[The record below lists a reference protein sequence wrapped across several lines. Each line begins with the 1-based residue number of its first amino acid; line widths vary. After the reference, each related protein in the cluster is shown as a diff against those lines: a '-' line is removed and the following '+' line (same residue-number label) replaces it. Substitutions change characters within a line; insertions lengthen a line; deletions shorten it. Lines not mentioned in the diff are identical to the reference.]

1 MAGSQEI
8 RTQIKSIQNTQKIT
22 KAMEMVAASKMRKA
36 VGQMEKARPYANK
49 ISYVMSHL
57 ANAHAEYNSVYFEV
71 REVKKRAYIVVSS
84 DRGLCGGLNNNL
96 FKKIIESTVE
106 NKNNEIDTSYSV
118 FGNKAVGFFQR
129 IGGEVI
135 SQSTQIG
142 DQPKIEDLLGTIK
155 STIDKFISKDV
166 DEVYVAYNKFFNTV
180 SQTPTIDKIL
190 PISSNDQEA
199 EKSDND
205 ISATLNIDNEYS
217 HYWDYLYEPDAKEV
231 LESLFVKFIES
242 LTYRAVVENIA
253 SEQASR
259 MVAMKSSSDN
269 ASDLIDELQII
280 YNKNRQAA
288 ITQEISEIISGASA
302 L

>member
-36 VGQMEKARPYANK
+36 VNQMEMARPYADK
-49 ISYVMSHL
+49 ISEVMSHL
-57 ANAHAEYNSVYFEV
+57 ANAHPEYDSDFFEV
-71 REVKKRAYIVVSS
+71 RTIKKRAYIVISS

-96 FKKIIESTVE
+96 FKSIIQLSIN
-106 NKNNEIDTSYSV
+106 NKKSEIDSSYSV
-118 FGNKAVGFFQR
+118 IGNKAASFFQR

-135 SQSTQIG
+135 SQSTHLG
-142 DQPKIEDLLGTIK
+142 DKPQIEDLLGMIK
-155 STIDKFISKDV
+155 STIDKFLSKDV
-166 DEVYVAYNKFFNTV
+166 DEVYIAYNKFVNTV
-180 SQTPTIDKIL
+180 SQIPTIDKIL
-190 PISSNDQEA
+190 PISPDTADESQ
-199 EKSDND
+199 K
-205 ISATLNIDNEYS
+205 EYT
-217 HYWDYLYEPDAKEV
+217 HYWDYLYEPDAQEV
-231 LESLFVKFIES
+231 LESLFTRYIES
-242 LTYRAVVENIA
+242 LTYRSVVENIA
-253 SEQASR
+253 CEQASR

-269 ASDLIDELQII
+269 AADLIGELQII

>member
-96 FKKIIESTVE
+96 FKKVIESTLE
-106 NKNNEIDTSYSV
+106 NKKNEIDTSYSV
-118 FGNKAVGFFQR
+118 FGNKAAGFFQR

-135 SQSTQIG
+135 SQSTQVG

-166 DEVYVAYNKFFNTV
+166 DEAYVAYNKFFNTV
-180 SQTPTIDKIL
+180 SQIPTIDKIL
-190 PISSNDQEA
+190 PISSNDQE
-199 EKSDND
+199 
-205 ISATLNIDNEYS
+205 IDKEYS

-231 LESLFVKFIES
+231 LESLFVRFIES

>member
-36 VGQMEKARPYANK
+36 KEQMEKARPYAFK
-49 ISYVMSHL
+49 IMNVISHL
-57 ANAHAEYNSVYFEV
+57 SRAHPEYNSVFFEK
-71 REVKKRAYIVVSS
+71 RETKKKAYIVISS

-96 FKKIIESTVE
+96 FKNIIETMIK
-106 NKNNEIDTSYSV
+106 NKDQEILSAYSV
-118 FGNKAVGFFQR
+118 FGNKAASFFQR

-135 SQSTQIG
+135 SQSM
-142 DQPKIEDLLGTIK
+142 
-155 STIDKFISKDV
+155 IDKFLNKEV
-166 DEVYVAYNKFFNTV
+166 DEVYIAYNKFKNTV
-180 SQTPTIDKIL
+180 TQTPTIEKIL
-190 PISSNDQEA
+190 PISSDL
-199 EKSDND
+199 S
-205 ISATLNIDNEYS
+205 NEEQDDYS

-231 LESLFVKFIES
+231 LESLFTRYIES
-242 LTYRAVVENIA
+242 LIYRSLVENLA
-253 SEQASR
+253 CEQASR

-269 ASDLIDELQII
+269 ASDLIGELKII
-280 YNKNRQAA
+280 YNKTRQAA

>member
-36 VGQMEKARPYANK
+36 VNQMEMARPYADK
-49 ISYVMSHL
+49 ISEVMCHL
-57 ANAHAEYNSVYFEV
+57 ANAHPEYDSDFFEV
-71 REVKKRAYIVVSS
+71 RTIKKRAYIVISS

-96 FKKIIESTVE
+96 FKSIIQLSIDNKKSEIGST
-106 NKNNEIDTSYSV
+106 YSV
-118 FGNKAVGFFQR
+118 IGNKAASFFQR

-135 SQSTQIG
+135 SQSTHLG
-142 DQPKIEDLLGTIK
+142 DKPQIEDLLGMIK
-155 STIDKFISKDV
+155 STIDKFLSKDV
-166 DEVYVAYNKFFNTV
+166 DEVYIAYNKFVNTV
-180 SQTPTIDKIL
+180 SQIPTIDKIL
-190 PISSNDQEA
+190 PISPDAADESQ
-199 EKSDND
+199 K
-205 ISATLNIDNEYS
+205 EYT
-217 HYWDYLYEPDAKEV
+217 HYWDYLYEPDAQEV
-231 LESLFVKFIES
+231 LESLFTRYIES

-253 SEQASR
+253 CEQASR

-269 ASDLIDELQII
+269 AADLIGELQII

-288 ITQEISEIISGASA
+288 ITQEISEIISGAAA

>member
-96 FKKIIESTVE
+96 FKKVIESTLE

-118 FGNKAVGFFQR
+118 FGNKAAGFFQR

-135 SQSTQIG
+135 SQSTQVG

-180 SQTPTIDKIL
+180 SQIPTIDKIL
-190 PISSNDQEA
+190 PISSNDQE
-199 EKSDND
+199 
-205 ISATLNIDNEYS
+205 IDKEYS
-217 HYWDYLYEPDAKEV
+217 HYWDYLYEPDAKDV
-231 LESLFVKFIES
+231 LESLFVRFIES
-242 LTYRAVVENIA
+242 QTYRAVVENIA

>member
-22 KAMEMVAASKMRKA
+22 KAMEMVAASKMRRA
-36 VGQMEKARPYANK
+36 VGQMEKARPYADK

-96 FKKIIESTVE
+96 FKKVIESTVE

-118 FGNKAVGFFQR
+118 FGNKAAGFFQR

-135 SQSTQIG
+135 SQSTQVG

-155 STIDKFISKDV
+155 STIDKFIAKDV

-180 SQTPTIDKIL
+180 SQIPTIDKIL
-190 PISSNDQEA
+190 PISSNDQE
-199 EKSDND
+199 
-205 ISATLNIDNEYS
+205 IDKEYS

-231 LESLFVKFIES
+231 LESLFVRFIES

>member
-22 KAMEMVAASKMRKA
+22 KAMEMVAASKMRRA
-36 VGQMEKARPYANK
+36 VGQMEKARPYADK

-96 FKKIIESTVE
+96 FKKVIESTVE

-118 FGNKAVGFFQR
+118 FGNKAAGFFQR

-135 SQSTQIG
+135 SQSTQVG

-155 STIDKFISKDV
+155 STIDKFISKDQ
-166 DEVYVAYNKFFNTV
+166 E
-180 SQTPTIDKIL
+180 IDK
-190 PISSNDQEA
+190 
-199 EKSDND
+199 
-205 ISATLNIDNEYS
+205 EYS

-231 LESLFVKFIES
+231 LESLFVRFIES